1 MARNKFVTANMTE
14 PIATFRRINVR
25 KAILVGIAVLTISL
39 AACRGVEQNVSSN
52 SPDLVIPREAMESYL
67 AAHLLDASFGGHVF
81 CAYDVLT
88 TEGSNDATVFY
99 LWTLCEEIYCEQ
111 RQLSQGSGV
120 SLPVAVR
127 AERQGN
133 GLWSLD
139 HTAPQDGPNYDQE
152 IRTIFPRLIWPAILP
167 ASASEVAEF
176 NRRVKTLEDEI
187 AITAQARFETC
198 Q

>member
-1 MARNKFVTANMTE
+1 MRTTLLV
-14 PIATFRRINVR
+14 
-25 KAILVGIAVLTISL
+25 VGIALLSISV
-39 AACRGVEQNVSSN
+39 AACRGVGQNQDTAQRPS
-52 SPDLVIPREAMESYL
+52 DLAIPVEAIQSYL

-88 TEGSNDATVFY
+88 TEGSSDATVFY

-127 AERQGN
+127 AERQDG
-133 GLWSLD
+133 GHWSLD